1 MNKISFNSI
10 SLDCYMQKV
19 SEISNEECH
28 EGVISKD
35 KNGRLRFEENTNQF
49 RTWTRNPHIFEGKFI
64 NMARRKNGAIKFN
77 FKNVNTASPK
87 FNASDY
93 AFHVYSE
100 LTNALKIL
108 N

>member
-1 MNKISFNSI
+1 
-10 SLDCYMQKV
+10 
-19 SEISNEECH
+19 
-28 EGVISKD
+28 
-35 KNGRLRFEENTNQF
+35 
-49 RTWTRNPHIFEGKFI
+49 
-64 NMARRKNGAIKFN
+64 
-77 FKNVNTASPK
+77 VNTASPK